1 MTGVNIMKRIGII
14 GAMDEEVAFM
24 KEIAEIETVKTMLG
38 LDFHVG
44 KYAGNNVII
53 VKCGIGKVNAAAC
66 TQALIDRFD
75 VDCIINVGVAGAVY
89 KELSI
94 GDIVVSTD
102 AVQHDMD
109 VTPLGDPLGVIPRMD
124 TSRFK
129 ANEELIRKAVEAG
142 SKLEGQK
149 VFTGPVASGDQ
160 FVASSEVKNK
170 IWNHF
175 EAYCAEMEG
184 AAIAHVCHLNNM
196 PFVVIRSIS
205 DKADEQADMSFEE
218 FTKIAVKNSSV
229 ILENMLNNI

>member
-1 MTGVNIMKRIGII
+1 MRTIGII

-24 KEIAEIETVKTMLG
+24 KELAEIVSVKNMLG
-38 LDFHVG
+38 LDFYIG
-44 KYAGNNVII
+44 KYSGNSVII

-66 TQALIDRFD
+66 TQALIDHFG
-75 VDCIINVGVAGAVY
+75 VDCVINVGVAGAIY
-89 KELSI
+89 KELNI
-94 GDIVVSTD
+94 GDIVVSTQ
-102 AVQHDMD
+102 AIQHDMD

-124 TSRFK
+124 TSVFK
-129 ANEELIRKAVEAG
+129 ADEELIKKAVEAG
-142 SKLEGQK
+142 SKLEGQT

-160 FVASSEVKNK
+160 FIASSEAKNK

-175 EAYCAEMEG
+175 KAYCAEMEG
-184 AAIAHVCHLNNM
+184 AAIAHVCHLNKM